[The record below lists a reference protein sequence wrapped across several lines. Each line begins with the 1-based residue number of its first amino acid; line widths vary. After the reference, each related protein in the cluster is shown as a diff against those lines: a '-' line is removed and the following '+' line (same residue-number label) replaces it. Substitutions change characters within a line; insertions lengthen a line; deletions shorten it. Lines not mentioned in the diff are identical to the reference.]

1 MVYILFIFGII
12 GGVISAI
19 LALLLMRTY
28 ASTKIKATLILFV
41 LFCSIS
47 VNTFLFA
54 VVPSLSKQCEL
65 IAYWTYLFLII
76 SLIFAALLFG
86 IFFEYIELGQIRITI
101 TFLFGILFG
110 AFIAVL
116 FIPGQVTVFYSE
128 VFASWMIISSDYLK
142 AIMLVFAILVIYRLI
157 KGFIVIYRVATN
169 ERLKFQFKLF
179 FSGISI
185 GLTGL
190 VISSA
195 SGILISE
202 VNFVLGS
209 MLRGL
214 YPLFI
219 SIGLFI
225 IFIGFHLNPYSIYLI
240 SQKVFQILVFN
251 KSGVTIFD
259 RQFRPT
265 TGKHVTL
272 ITGAIHGVSSMIQHA
287 LGIESHPR
295 SLKYLG
301 RTLIFEFKG
310 TLGFALISDRDSQ
323 ILRNGLENFSE
334 LFMQAYKHE
343 LDEWDGSIETFENA
357 SDFIKKSFPFL
368 DL

>member
-1 MVYILFIFGII
+1 MNFLSILFGLIEGI
-12 GGVISAI
+12 ISAI
-19 LALLLMRTY
+19 VAIFIGRTY
-28 ASTKIKATLILFV
+28 ILTKIKATLILFV
-41 LFCSIS
+41 LACSIS
-47 VNTFLFA
+47 VNGFLLGF
-54 VVPSLSKQCEL
+54 VMSLSNQLEF
-65 IAYWTYLFLII
+65 IAYWTYIFLVIFLII
-76 SLIFAALLFG
+76 PILFLWL
-86 IFFEYIELGQIRITI
+86 FFEYIEIGQIRTMTTFTMGLLIG
-101 TFLFGILFG
+101 TFLVILF
-110 AFIAVL
+110 L
-116 FIPGQVTVFYSE
+116 PGQVTILYSDI
-128 VFASWMIISSDYLK
+128 FASWTINLSEYLR
-142 AIMLVFAILVIYRLI
+142 AIMLILAILTIYKLI
-157 KGFIVIYRVATN
+157 KGFIVIYRIATN

-185 GLTGL
+185 GLAGL

-209 MLRGL
+209 ILRGL

-219 SIGLFI
+219 SFGLFI
-225 IFIGFHLNPYSIYLI
+225 IFIGVHLNPYSIYLI

-265 TGKHVTL
+265 TGKHATL

-334 LFMQAYKHE
+334 LFIKAYEPKLE
-343 LDEWDGSIETFENA
+343 KWDGSIETFEKA